1 MGLVHRKILLIVGGG
16 IAAYKALEL
25 VRLLDKAG
33 AEVQTVLTDAGAQFV
48 TPLSLESLTRQP
60 VRRALFD
67 LDAESR
73 MGHIELSRWAD
84 LVVVAPAT
92 ADLIGK
98 LANGL
103 ANDLASTL
111 LLACNRPVL
120 IAPAMNVQMWLHPS
134 VAANVATL
142 RAQGVHMVGPDEG
155 AMACGEFGP
164 GRMAEPDAICAAIVN
179 LLAAPGP
186 LSGKHVLV
194 TAGPTA
200 EAIDPVRVLT
210 NRSSGKQ
217 GFAIAAAAARAG
229 ARVTL
234 VAGPVALPT
243 PIGVARV
250 DVESVDQMLAACQA
264 ALPADAAI
272 CTAAVSDWRVDP
284 AAHKLKKSKD
294 GPPSLQ
300 LIETPD
306 ILKTISTGAARP
318 RCVIG
323 FAAETDDLVA
333 HARAKLAAKG
343 CDLIVANSVADGAVF
358 GSDDTRWTVLS
369 DDATADW
376 GALSKTTAAAR
387 LIDLLVERMK
397 D

>member
-1 MGLVHRKILLIVGGG
+1 MGLAHRKILLIVGGG

-25 VRLLDKAG
+25 VRLLDKAE
-33 AEVQTVLTDAGAQFV
+33 AEVQAVLTDAGAQFV
-48 TPLSLESLTRQP
+48 TPLSLESLTRHP

-84 LVVVAPAT
+84 LVVVVPAT
-92 ADLIGK
+92 ADLMGK

-120 IAPAMNVQMWLHPS
+120 LAPAMNVQMWLHPS
-134 VAANVATL
+134 VTANAATL

-155 AMACGEFGP
+155 TMACGEFGP
-164 GRMAEPDAICAAIVN
+164 GRMAEPNAIFDAITD
-179 LLAAPGP
+179 LLATPGP
-186 LSGKHVLV
+186 LSGKHVLI

-217 GFAIAAAAARAG
+217 GFATAAAAARAG

-243 PIGVARV
+243 PAGVTRV
-250 DVESVDQMLAACQA
+250 DVESAAQMLAACQA

-294 GPPSLQ
+294 GPPSLR

-306 ILKTISTGAARP
+306 ILKTLSTGADRP

-358 GSDDTRWTVLS
+358 GADDTRWTVLS
-369 DDATADW
+369 GDGVEDW
-376 GALSKTTAAAR
+376 GALSKSTAAAR
-387 LIDLLVERMK
+387 LIDVLTERMK